1 MIIKPAGAFDA
12 SVNVP
17 GDKSI
22 SHRYAMLGGAAEG
35 TTLIHNYSSSQ
46 DCHSTLSCLE
56 QLGVE
61 VRKEGLEVE
70 IRSRGLNNWKAP
82 AAALDAGN
90 SGTTIRLL
98 SGLLA
103 GLPFETTLKGDD
115 SLSGRPMNRIIEPLR
130 KMGALIESR
139 ESGLPPLILRGGNL
153 KPVTYELPVASAQ
166 VKSCVLLAGLS
177 AGGTTSVIERVP
189 TRDHTERA
197 LPLFGVPVC
206 KENNLISVTGPA
218 QLKGTEVTVPG
229 DMSSAVFFIA
239 AAMLVPGS
247 SLFIPGVG
255 VNPSRSALLRLL
267 ELGGADIT
275 EKELD
280 HAGSEPCCDLSIS
293 YSSRLFKSFP
303 TEIMGSL
310 VPNLIDEIP
319 VLAVIG
325 SQLDKGLMVRDAAEL
340 RKKESDRIHAI
351 VCNMRA
357 LGIVIEEFEDGF
369 RIPGGQTFNSGEI
382 ESFGDHRIA
391 MAFSIAGLVSRQG
404 IKINNPDCVNI
415 SFPGFYEVLDSLR
428 GTPIS

>member
-1 MIIKPAGAFDA
+1 MIIKPIGAFNA
-12 SVNVP
+12 SVTVP

-22 SHRYAMLGGAAEG
+22 SHRYGLLGGAAEG
-35 TTLIHNYSSSQ
+35 KTLIHNYSSSQ

-70 IRSRGLNNWKAP
+70 IRSSGHRRWKAP
-82 AAALDAGN
+82 SAALDAGN

-103 GLPFETTLKGDD
+103 GAPFESTIIGDE
-115 SLSGRPMNRIIEPLR
+115 SLSARPMSRIIEPLR
-130 KMGALIESR
+130 KMGAEIESR
-139 ESGLPPLILRGGNL
+139 ESGLPPLVIRGGNL
-153 KPVTYELPVASAQ
+153 NPVSYELPVASAQ

-177 AGGTTSVIERVP
+177 AAGTTSVVENVP

-197 LPLFGVPVC
+197 LPLFGVPVSR
-206 KENNLISVTGPA
+206 KGNLISVSGPA
-218 QLKGTEVTVPG
+218 RLKGAEVTVPG

-247 SLFIPGVG
+247 RLKIPGVG

-267 ELGGADIT
+267 GLGGADIT
-275 EKELD
+275 EKELK
-280 HAGSEPCCDLSIS
+280 HAGAEPCCDLSVF
-293 YSSRLFKSFP
+293 YSPRLFSAFP
-303 TEIMGSL
+303 TEIMGNL

-325 SQLDKGLMVRDAAEL
+325 SQLDKGLVVRDAGEL

-351 VCNMRA
+351 VSNMRA
-357 LGIVIEEFEDGF
+357 LGIAIEEFEDGF
-369 RIPGGQTFNSGEI
+369 RIPGSQVFEGGEI

-404 IKINNPDCVNI
+404 IKINDPDCVNI
-415 SFPGFYEVLDSLR
+415 SFPGFYGVLESLR
-428 GTPIS
+428 GKPVS